1 MKTAIKLVLIDLLI
15 AQIIAP
21 ILIMIP
27 CTIYLFVT
35 TGNLDKV
42 TLTQMIMIPAQL
54 AGQIMMGIYLWKAG
68 YISKKKAT
76 CYFLL
81 IFRIIF
87 LFASL
92 IFDTSMEFRYT
103 CVVFMELCPMPSLII
118 GMGMSMSLAMLAHV
132 CRAVYVVSGIFNP
145 VISPIF
151 FKL

>member
-54 AGQIMMGIYLWKAG
+54 SRSDYDGYL
-68 YISKKKAT
+68 
-76 CYFLL
+76 
-81 IFRIIF
+81 
-87 LFASL
+87 
-92 IFDTSMEFRYT
+92 SMESRLYQ
-103 CVVFMELCPMPSLII
+103 
-118 GMGMSMSLAMLAHV
+118 
-132 CRAVYVVSGIFNP
+132 
-145 VISPIF
+145 
-151 FKL
+151 

>member
-54 AGQIMMGIYLWKAG
+54 AGQIMLASEIPYFWYTLAMVIVF
-68 YISKKKAT
+68 
-76 CYFLL
+76 FLL
-81 IFRIIF
+81 T
-87 LFASL
+87 L
-92 IFDTSMEFRYT
+92 
-103 CVVFMELCPMPSLII
+103 
-118 GMGMSMSLAMLAHV
+118 
-132 CRAVYVVSGIFNP
+132 VYLGK
-145 VISPIF
+145 VISAF
-151 FKL
+151 TCKKGKEGADV